1 MKMLFRITNYFNPEN
16 ILEIGT
22 CYGLTSTTML
32 NVSSSSAL
40 WLYDS
45 KISDYQVTGR
55 VLYPYLDSIECYDR
69 LEVAIDEYLEALPSA
84 QIPFMVI
91 NDVEQDFALLK
102 ARLGSIVAT
111 ECVIILRNISR
122 SDRMKDLWNF
132 LKHSM
137 THGQSFTNEKTAV
150 IVVKRKL
157 NLEHFFLWF

>member
-1 MKMLFRITNYFNPEN
+1 M
-16 ILEIGT
+16 
-22 CYGLTSTTML
+22 
-32 NVSSSSAL
+32 
-40 WLYDS
+40 
-45 KISDYQVTGR
+45 TGR
-55 VLYPYLDSIECYDR
+55 VLVPYLDSIGCYDQ
-69 LEVAIDEYLEALPSA
+69 LEVAIDEYLEALPST

-91 NDVEQDFALLK
+91 NDIEQDFTLLK
-102 ARLGSIVAT
+102 ARLDSIVAK

-150 IVVKRKL
+150 IVVKHKL